1 MPADGPLRLDA
12 GNIKGAKEAKGIL
25 LNLPDDL
32 ADDLPN
38 EARRIARGVAADVQ
52 AAFPGTIAFFHIPWS
67 QGFGKLQPQIVKYDV
82 AAKADVSDDL
92 SDVASVQGN
101 DRQVPLFRIVVD
113 GKNAVYAD
121 MGKIAVQ
128 EDAKRKSGIRFLS
141 VEVGSPSRF
150 AWPVAE
156 RSKSRA
162 EAMLSRASKKYVKKY
177 TADLAEPSE

>member
-1 MPADGPLRLDA
+1 VAGENPLKLDA
-12 GNIKGAKEAKGIL
+12 GNIRGAKEAKGIL

-32 ADDLPN
+32 ADDLPK

-67 QGFGKLQPQIVKYDV
+67 QGFGKLEPQIVRYEV
-82 AAKADVSDDL
+82 AAKADVNEDDAP
-92 SDVASVQGN
+92 VGSVQGN

-121 MGKIAVQ
+121 MGKVAVQ
-128 EDAKRKSGIRFLS
+128 DDAKRKSGIRFLS
-141 VEVGSPSRF
+141 VEVGAASRF